1 MAVFNGLAIL
11 SGPVHTVVRRMDPGP
26 WCSVALGLQ
35 VYEQSQSD
43 LICSFQFRCHHHQ
56 TTMARSKKEKPAKKS
71 AIHDVVT
78 RDYTIRTNLSLL
90 PLLTSPPDMHK
101 KVYGVSFKKRAPTAI
116 KAIKEFAKLHMVS
129 PPLLSQRLISVG
141 NK

>member
-1 MAVFNGLAIL
+1 
-11 SGPVHTVVRRMDPGP
+11 
-26 WCSVALGLQ
+26 
-35 VYEQSQSD
+35 
-43 LICSFQFRCHHHQ
+43 
-56 TTMARSKKEKPAKKS
+56 MARSKKEKPAKKS

-101 KVYGVSFKKRAPTAI
+101 RVYGMSFKKRAPGAI